1 SADPSRLR
9 ACECVPHLLLGRVV
23 VDEGEI
29 RTDGLME
36 DMTVLGDDAD
46 GLAQIGKR
54 QIPDIDSADADRTA
68 GDIVE
73 ARQQRGDRRF
83 PCPRGAD
90 EGEGVAGGDRQAKVI
105 DYLLLDAGMV

>member
-1 SADPSRLR
+1 LTLTAGEPVAALTDDRVETIGQGVDDASQLR
-9 ACECVPHLLLGRVV
+9 ACECVPHLLLGRVG

-46 GLAQIGKR
+46 SLAQIGER
-54 QIPDIDSADADRTA
+54 QIPDIDSTDADRAA

-73 ARQQRGDRRF
+73 ARS
-83 PCPRGAD
+83 
-90 EGEGVAGGDRQAKVI
+90 EEHTSE
-105 DYLLLDAGMV
+105 L